1 MLRNVKLLIIIVL
14 LGFCHKMEAQFY
26 SVGDDPG
33 RIRWSSIES
42 PSYKI
47 IYPEGLDSLAK
58 VYGTELEK
66 YRIPVSGSA
75 GYVPGEL
82 MSRKMP
88 VILHAYNAMSNGSVA
103 WAPVRMDL
111 FTSPEGYGAEA
122 MPWVKMLAIHE
133 SRHAAQIQFGRDN
146 VFKPFYWLTG
156 EMFAGAMSGLY
167 PSKWMLEGDAVVAET
182 ALTDAGRGR
191 SADFLNYYMAAF
203 DNGDFRNWNRWRY
216 GSFRYWT
223 PDHYAL
229 GYMTISGI
237 RYVSG
242 SPDFMGDYLEYVSR
256 RPYDVFSYSTIT
268 RKYTGKDFRN
278 AFRSTI
284 QLYHDIWTEEKAAR
298 APFIDAEQISRQRK
312 EYTRYSD
319 LAAVSDT
326 LYAIRQSM
334 GKSSALVMI
343 LPSGKERILTSSGSL
358 SSPLW
363 HSEGSRQIWWSEYI
377 DDERWSQETHSVI
390 RCYDLDRKRKS
401 TFVSG
406 GKKFCPSVSSD
417 GMMLTAI
424 DYPVKGGSGIEI
436 YDMASGHR
444 DIYIS
449 MPDSIQATEAVI
461 AYGRLY
467 ICGISERGY
476 GLYSLEMKKA
486 DTGSGFPDLETVLGP
501 QPVKIR
507 RLRPHDG
514 SLYFTSDKNGVN
526 ELYRLDPGKGD
537 LFQVTSTEYGA
548 TDFCFSP
555 DGSQLYYVALRH
567 DGKPVKAISAD
578 SLEERQTSFSEIHRY
593 RIADELSRQEK
604 ALAEARR
611 CLNTGQDRDADS
623 SALQESGIIFSKPE
637 RYRKFDHLFNI
648 HSWAPVYFNADRIM
662 DVSYDYGYEM
672 ASLGAAALIQ
682 NNLGTMTANFG
693 YSAHRN
699 PYHWNK
705 WKHSGHV
712 EFTYTGLYPVIEA
725 SVDFNDRSALDY
737 SFNDYIGNM
746 IMMSMTSIESSRP
759 YVRGK
764 ISAYIPFNFSSG
776 GWSRGVIPQ
785 VSYSISNDIY
795 HTGRNF
801 YNIVSASGSSTGW
814 LSYSSSENGKKI
826 PAQTISASARAYV
839 IRNSATSEIYPDWG
853 IGIETGISLNAGLAK
868 WFSPVAYMYAYGY
881 LPGITHSQ
889 GLRLTALYQKQLL
902 DDAIF
907 DTGITSTLPRGL
919 SERADLRDQILR
931 YGYSAK
937 LTADYAIPIYL
948 GDFSISPAFYGKRA
962 ILTPHFDY
970 TFFKGGNLFSA
981 GATLEIEFGC
991 FFWIGTPIN
1000 IGLTWSYNGGKSFDR
1015 FRSRGIDLNHHYIGP
1030 VVTFELP

>member
-1 MLRNVKLLIIIVL
+1 MFRNVRLLFIILL
-14 LGFCHKMEAQFY
+14 LGFCHKAEAQFY

-33 RIRWSSIES
+33 RIRWYSIES
-42 PSYKI
+42 PSYRI

-66 YRIPVSGSA
+66 YRIPVSRSA
-75 GYVPGEL
+75 GYLPGGL

-111 FTSPEGYGAEA
+111 FTSPEGYGAQA

-146 VFKPFYWLTG
+146 VFRPFYWLVG
-156 EMFAGAMSGLY
+156 EMFAGAMAGVY

-229 GYMTISGI
+229 GYMTLSGI
-237 RYVSG
+237 RYSSG
-242 SPDFMGDYLEYVSR
+242 KPQFMGDYLEYVSR
-256 RPYDVFSYSTIT
+256 RPYDVFSYTTIT
-268 RKYTGKDFRN
+268 KKYTGK
-278 AFRSTI
+278 AFRRTFDSTMHM
-284 QLYHDIWTEEKAAR
+284 YHDMWSEEMAAR
-298 APFIDAEQISRQRK
+298 APFLNPVQVSRQRR
-312 EYTRYSD
+312 EYTSYSD

-334 GKSSALVMI
+334 GKPAALVMI
-343 LPSGKERILTSSGSL
+343 LPSGKERILASSGSL

-363 HSEGSRQIWWSEYI
+363 YSEKTRQLWWSEYVS
-377 DDERWSQETHSVI
+377 DERWSQEKYSVI
-390 RCYDLDRKRKS
+390 RCYDIDRKKKT
-401 TFVSG
+401 TFLSG
-406 GKKFCPSVSSD
+406 CRKFCPSAD
-417 GMMLTAI
+417 GMLLLTV
-424 DYPVKGGSGIEI
+424 DYPTGGGSAIEM
-436 YDMASGHR
+436 YDIPSGHR
-444 DIYIS
+444 DLYIS
-449 MPDSIQATEAVI
+449 MPDSIQATEAVM
-461 AYGRLY
+461 ASGRLY
-467 ICGISERGY
+467 ICGISEKGY
-476 GLYSLEMKKA
+476 GLYSMELKKA
-486 DTGSGFPDLETVLGP
+486 DTASGFPDLETVLEP
-501 QPVKIR
+501 QPVKLQRIR
-507 RLRPHDG
+507 PYRG
-514 SLYFTSDKNGVN
+514 FLYFTSDKNGVN
-526 ELYRLDPGKGD
+526 ELYRLDPERGD

-548 TDFCFSP
+548 TDFCFSS
-555 DGSQLYYVALRH
+555 DGSMLYYVALRH
-567 DGKPVKAISAD
+567 DGKPVKSIPTD
-578 SLEERQTSFSEIHRY
+578 SLEERQTSFGEIHRY
-593 RIADELSRQEK
+593 RIADGLSRQEK
-604 ALAEARR
+604 ALAEARH
-611 CLNTGQDRDADS
+611 CPNLELDKDADS
-623 SALQESGIIFSKPE
+623 TSFRKPE
-637 RYRKFDHLFNI
+637 TIFTEPVRYRKFNHLFNV

-672 ASLGAAALIQ
+672 ASLGAAAIIQ

-699 PYHWNK
+699 PYHWNR
-705 WKHSGHV
+705 WKHSGHA

-725 SVDFNDRSALDY
+725 SIDFNDRSALDY
-737 SFNDYIGNM
+737 SFNEYIGSM
-746 IMMSMTSIESSRP
+746 FMMSMSSLESSRP
-759 YVRGK
+759 YVKGK

-801 YNIVSASGSSTGW
+801 YNIVSVSGSSTGW
-814 LSYSSSENGKKI
+814 LSYSSSEKGKAL
-826 PAQTISASARAYV
+826 PAQTISAAVRAYTV
-839 IRNSATSEIYPDWG
+839 RNMATSEIYPDWG
-853 IGIETGISLNAGLAK
+853 IGLEAGISMNAGLAR

-881 LPGITHSQ
+881 IPGITHSQ

-937 LTADYAIPIYL
+937 LTADYAIPVYL
-948 GDFSISPAFYGKRA
+948 GDFSIGPVFYGKRA
-962 ILTPHFDY
+962 IITPHFDY

-991 FFWIGTPIN
+991 FLWIGTPIN
-1000 IGLTWSYNGGKSFDR
+1000 IGVTWSYNGGKSFER
-1015 FRSRGIDLNHHYIGP
+1015 FRSMGIGLNHHYVGP
-1030 VVTFELP
+1030 IVTFELP

>member
-1 MLRNVKLLIIIVL
+1 MTRYIKLLIIIVL
-14 LGFCHKMEAQFY
+14 LGACHKLGAQFY

-33 RIRWSSIES
+33 RIRWSIIES
-42 PSYKI
+42 PSYRI

-58 VYGTELEK
+58 TYGTELER
-66 YRIPVSGSA
+66 YRIPVSASA

-103 WAPVRMDL
+103 WAPVRIDL

-146 VFKPFYWLTG
+146 VFKPFYWITG

-167 PSKWMLEGDAVVAET
+167 PGKWMLEGDAVVAET

-237 RYVSG
+237 RYASG
-242 SPDFMGDYLEYVSR
+242 EPSFMGDYLEYVSR
-256 RPYDVFSYSTIT
+256 RPYDVFSYTTIT
-268 RKYTGKDFRN
+268 KKYTGK
-278 AFRSTI
+278 AFRKTFNSTM
-284 QLYHDIWTEEKAAR
+284 QLYHDIWSEEKAAR
-298 APFIDAEQISRQRK
+298 APFIDPVQISRTRK
-312 EYTRYSD
+312 EYTSYSD
-319 LAAVSDT
+319 LAAISDT

-334 GKSSALVMI
+334 GKPAALVMI
-343 LPSGKERILTSSGSL
+343 LPSGKERVLTSSGSL

-363 HSEGSRQIWWSEYI
+363 HSEGSRQIWWSEYVS
-377 DDERWSQETHSVI
+377 DERWSQERRSVI
-390 RCYDLDRKRKS
+390 RYYDIDKKRKS
-401 TFVSG
+401 TFLSD
-406 GKKFCPSVSSD
+406 GKKFCPSVSPD
-417 GMMLTAI
+417 GMMLTVI
-424 DYPVKGGSGIEI
+424 DYPSEGGSGIEI
-436 YDMASGHR
+436 YDIASGQR

-449 MPDSIQATEAVI
+449 MPDSIQATEATM
-461 AYGRLY
+461 AFGRLY
-467 ICGISERGY
+467 ICGISDKGY
-476 GLYSLEMKKA
+476 GLYSIELNKA
-486 DTGSGFPDLETVLGP
+486 YTASGFNEIKTVLQP
-501 QPVKIR
+501 QPVKLQRI
-507 RLRPHDG
+507 RPHRG

-526 ELYRLDPGKGD
+526 ELYRLDPEKKD
-537 LFQVTSTEYGA
+537 LAQVTSTEYGA
-548 TDFCFSP
+548 SDFCFSP
-555 DGSQLYYVALRH
+555 DGSMLYYVALRH
-567 DGKPVKAISAD
+567 DGNPVKGIETD
-578 SLEERQTSFSEIHRY
+578 SLHEKATSYSEIHRY

-604 ALAEARR
+604 ALAES
-611 CLNTGQDRDADS
+611 LDTSSKTQDTEAGDS
-623 SALQESGIIFSKPE
+623 SKRQEINFSEPRK
-637 RYRKFDHLFNI
+637 YRKFNHMFNI

-672 ASLGAAALIQ
+672 ASLGAAAIIQ

-699 PYHWNK
+699 PYHWNA

-725 SVDFNDRSALDY
+725 SVDFNDRSAFNY
-737 SFNDYIGNM
+737 SFNDYIGDM
-746 IMMSMTSIESSRP
+746 VMMSMSSIETSRP
-759 YVRGK
+759 YVKGR

-795 HTGRNF
+795 NTGRNF
-801 YNIVSASGSSTGW
+801 YNIVYASGSSKGW
-814 LSYSSSENGKKI
+814 LSYSSSEKGKAI
-826 PAQTISASARAYV
+826 PAQTVAAAVRAYT

-853 IGIETGISLNAGLAK
+853 IGLEAGISLNAGLAR
-868 WFSPVAYMYAYGY
+868 WFSPVAYLYAYGY

-902 DDAIF
+902 EDSVF

-919 SERADLRDQILR
+919 SERADLRDRILR

-937 LTADYAIPIYL
+937 LTADYAIPVYL
-948 GDFSISPAFYGKRA
+948 GDFSIGPVFYGKRA
-962 ILTPHFDY
+962 ILTPHFDC

-1000 IGLTWSYNGGKSFDR
+1000 IGVTWSYNGGKSFDS
-1015 FRSRGIDLNHHYIGP
+1015 FRNMGIALNRHYVGP
-1030 VVTFELP
+1030 VITFELP

>member
-1 MLRNVKLLIIIVL
+1 MTRYFKLFIITVL

-58 VYGTELEK
+58 AYGTELEK
-66 YRIPVSGSA
+66 YRIPVSTSA

-88 VILHAYNAMSNGSVA
+88 VILHPYNAMSNGSVA

-122 MPWVKMLAIHE
+122 MPWIKMLAVHE
-133 SRHAAQIQFGRDN
+133 SRHAAQIQFGKDN

-167 PSKWMLEGDAVVAET
+167 PGKWMLEGDAVVAET

-216 GSFRYWT
+216 GSFRHWT

-229 GYMTISGI
+229 GYMMISGI
-237 RYVSG
+237 RYISG
-242 SPDFMGDYLEYVSR
+242 EPLFMGDYLEYVSR
-256 RPYDVFSYSTIT
+256 RPYDVFSYTTIT
-268 RKYTGKDFRN
+268 KKYTGM
-278 AFRSTI
+278 AFRRTFESTM
-284 QLYHDIWTEEKAAR
+284 QLYHDIWSEEKDAR
-298 APFIDAEQISRQRK
+298 APFINPVQISRQRK
-312 EYTRYSD
+312 EYTCYSD
-319 LAAVSDT
+319 LVAVSDT

-334 GKSSALVMI
+334 GKPASLVQI
-343 LPSGKERILTSSGSL
+343 LPSGKERIMTSCGSM

-377 DDERWSQETHSVI
+377 SDERWSQERHSAI
-390 RCYDLDRKRKS
+390 RYYDIDKKRKS

-406 GKKFCPSVSSD
+406 GKKFCPSVSPD
-417 GMMLTAI
+417 GMLLTAI
-424 DYPVKGGSGIEI
+424 DYPTEGGSGVEI
-436 YDMASGHR
+436 YDISSGQR
-444 DIYIS
+444 DMYIS
-449 MPDSIQATEAVI
+449 MPDSIQATEAAI
-461 AYGRLY
+461 AFGKIY
-467 ICGISERGY
+467 ICGISEKGY
-476 GLYSLEMKKA
+476 GLYSIDMEKA
-486 DTGSGFPDLETVLGP
+486 ETESVSPEIITVLQP
-501 QPVKIR
+501 QPVKLQRI
-507 RLRPHDG
+507 RPHRG
-514 SLYFTSDKNGVN
+514 NLYFTSDKNGVN
-526 ELYRLDPGKGD
+526 ELYRLDPAEGN
-537 LFQVTSTEYGA
+537 LAQMTSTEYGSS
-548 TDFCFSP
+548 DFCFSP
-555 DGSQLYYVALRH
+555 DGSMLYYVALRH
-567 DGKPVKAISAD
+567 DGNPVKGIAVD
-578 SLEERQTSFSEIHRY
+578 SLQEKATSYSEIHRY

-604 ALAEARR
+604 ALAESLGYSNKA
-611 CLNTGQDRDADS
+611 QDTDS
-623 SALQESGIIFSKPE
+623 LKQEITFSEPRK
-637 RYRKFDHLFNI
+637 YRKFSHLFNI
-648 HSWAPVYFNADRIM
+648 HSWAPIYFNANRIM

-672 ASLGAAALIQ
+672 ASLGAAAIIQ

-699 PYHWNK
+699 PYHWNA

-712 EFTYTGLYPVIEA
+712 DFTYTGLYPVIEA
-725 SVDFNDRSALDY
+725 SVDFNDRSAFNY

-746 IMMSMTSIESSRP
+746 VMMSMSSIETSRP
-759 YVRGK
+759 YVKGK

-795 HTGRNF
+795 NTGRNF
-801 YNIVSASGSSTGW
+801 YNIIHASGSSTGW
-814 LSYSSSENGKKI
+814 LSYSSSEKGKSI
-826 PAQTISASARAYV
+826 PAQTVSAALRAYTV
-839 IRNSATSEIYPDWG
+839 RNSATAEIYPDWG
-853 IGIETGISLNAGLAK
+853 IGLETGISLNAGLAR

-881 LPGITHSQ
+881 LPGFTHSQ
-889 GLRLTALYQKQLL
+889 GLRLTALYQKQLF
-902 DDAIF
+902 DDAVF

-919 SERADLRDQILR
+919 SERADLRDRILR

-937 LTADYAIPIYL
+937 MTADYAIPIYL
-948 GDFSISPAFYGKRA
+948 GDFSVGPVFYGKRA

-991 FFWIGTPIN
+991 FLWIGTPIN
-1000 IGLTWSYNGGKSFDR
+1000 IGVTWSYNGGKSFDI
-1015 FRSRGIDLNHHYIGP
+1015 FRSMGMELNRHYVGP
-1030 VVTFELP
+1030 VITFELP